1 MGPMRTT
8 SETMRSPSILFVRV
22 SFEIALEVLVDGPCP
37 RTRLTLDVLE
47 GIRALLACIIF
58 RFSAA
63 KRSWSVVVTGVI
75 EGVEVVTGLIE
86 GVDLIDDT
94 EEGMG
99 TNGTFPVSSIDASV
113 EETSDGSVVN
123 EPPR

>member
-1 MGPMRTT
+1 MSVSEEIVESLVRNKVEFVTT
-8 SETMRSPSILFVRV
+8 V
-22 SFEIALEVLVDGPCP
+22 PCKQ
-37 RTRLTLDVLE
+37 
-47 GIRALLACIIF
+47 LA
-58 RFSAA
+58 
-63 KRSWSVVVTGVI
+63 GVI